1 MEVLGPLQEGMH
13 SVADSEAY
21 SKGVEMLRKTNL
33 EILRQKMKESLLD
46 NQSNTL
52 EAIDPSQHPSGP
64 DDRTKAHPSAGI
76 FGARDPEYCYDYD
89 IESH

>member
-52 EAIDPSQHPSGP
+52 EAIEPWECPSVGRRHILW
-64 DDRTKAHPSAGI
+64 K
-76 FGARDPEYCYDYD
+76 
-89 IESH
+89 